1 MISLLLAFSP
11 ITHAAEPGV
20 HRIRID
26 DARTAGSLRTVV
38 QTDALESDP
47 GSLTVTVTGL
57 DDGTAIGLSAVPKST
72 RTLSTAAFGPVGPD
86 WAGIASFTFAAADD
100 PTLLETVAL
109 DATVCTADCPWQE
122 ASLADGSTVR
132 VKLGATV
139 DADGSAQLAADV
151 RWAGLMGARTLSAA
165 SFASEDLDG
174 DGVLDGRAGSV
185 SAAV

>member
-1 MISLLLAFSP
+1 
-11 ITHAAEPGV
+11 
-20 HRIRID
+20 
-26 DARTAGSLRTVV
+26 
-38 QTDALESDP
+38 
-47 GSLTVTVTGL
+47 
-57 DDGTAIGLSAVPKST
+57 
-72 RTLSTAAFGPVGPD
+72 
-86 WAGIASFTFAAADD
+86 
-100 PTLLETVAL
+100 ETVAL